1 MENMHVLKKIGLGI
15 LFALL
20 FIAMVLLLGQVVMLL
35 WNYVVPGVTGWNSIN
50 YKQALAL
57 LVLCKILF
65 GGFGGG
71 GRGGKFGGGWK
82 NKWSKMSEEEKA
94 QLKER
99 FKQSCKN
106 N

>member
-1 MENMHVLKKIGLGI
+1 M
-15 LFALL
+15 
-20 FIAMVLLLGQVVMLL
+20 
-35 WNYVVPGVTGWNSIN
+35 
-50 YKQALAL
+50 

-82 NKWSKMSEEEKA
+82 KKWGKMSEEEKS

-99 FKQSCKN
+99 FKQSCIN

>member
-82 NKWSKMSEEEKA
+82 KKWGKMSEEEKS

-99 FKQSCKN
+99 FKQSCIN

>member
-1 MENMHVLKKIGLGI
+1 MHVLKKIGLGI

-20 FIAMVLLLGQVVMLL
+20 FIAMVLLLGQVVMFL

-50 YKQALAL
+50 YKQALAM

-82 NKWSKMSEEEKA
+82 KKWGKMSEEEKS

-99 FKQSCKN
+99 FKQSCIN

>member
-1 MENMHVLKKIGLGI
+1 MENMHVSKKIAWGI

-20 FIAMVLLLGQVVMLL
+20 FAAMVLLLGQVVMLL
-35 WNYVVPGVTGWNSIN
+35 WNYVLPQATGWNAIN

-71 GRGGKFGGGWK
+71 RRGGRFKDSWK
-82 NKWSKMSEEEKA
+82 SKWGKMSEEEKQ

-99 FKQSCKN
+99 FKQSCKSN
-106 N
+106 